1 MFQRSA
7 GSCTGC
13 TRANAFPLLCC
24 SNCVT
29 NNQQSTKEHNKEHSW
44 ECVLRCKF
52 SRTMTFD
59 RIKNGQ
65 NTLLCTVPGQKRKK
79 KWHAAALAFTPLPLL
94 WKMVGFL
101 MVSVW
106 NKTDIWAFISHK
118 RTGKIRLEN
127 NNKCRN
133 LERLKWRPFFFI
145 PHSFG
150 VPAAAAT
157 TKTTACT
164 KLTYVSYTTRLKL
177 TSFPYYRGFHLY
189 LFPFNFPFIYIS
201 I

>member
-1 MFQRSA
+1 MSQRSA
-7 GSCTGC
+7 GLCTSCTS
-13 TRANAFPLLCC
+13 ANAFPLLCC
-24 SNCVT
+24 SNRVT
-29 NNQQSTKEHNKEHSW
+29 SRLITSNQPRSTTKSI
-44 ECVLRCKF
+44 VVRCKF
-52 SRTMTFD
+52 SRTLNFD
-59 RIKNGQ
+59 RMKNGQ
-65 NTLLCTVPGQKRKK
+65 NTLLCTVPDQKKKK
-79 KWHAAALAFTPLPLL
+79 KWHAAAHAFTPPPLL

-150 VPAAAAT
+150 GPAAAAS

-164 KLTYVSYTTRLKL
+164 KLTFVSYTTRLL
-177 TSFPYYRGFHLY
+177 A
-189 LFPFNFPFIYIS
+189 
-201 I
+201 

>member
-1 MFQRSA
+1 MCR
-7 GSCTGC
+7 
-13 TRANAFPLLCC
+13 
-24 SNCVT
+24 
-29 NNQQSTKEHNKEHSW
+29 
-44 ECVLRCKF
+44 
-52 SRTMTFD
+52 
-59 RIKNGQ
+59 
-65 NTLLCTVPGQKRKK
+65 VPDQKK
-79 KWHAAALAFTPLPLL
+79 KKIWHAAARAFAPPPLL

-150 VPAAAAT
+150 VPAAAAS

-164 KLTYVSYTTRLKL
+164 KLMFVSYKTRLKL
-177 TSFPYYRGFHLY
+177 TLCPYYFSNG
-189 LFPFNFPFIYIS
+189 LFQNNIYSSKCWPYSAIKQFWMMYQELVTTRMEQFLEFK
-201 I
+201 

>member
-1 MFQRSA
+1 MDKTHYCAQF
-7 GSCTGC
+7 
-13 TRANAFPLLCC
+13 
-24 SNCVT
+24 
-29 NNQQSTKEHNKEHSW
+29 
-44 ECVLRCKF
+44 
-52 SRTMTFD
+52 RT
-59 RIKNGQ
+59 
-65 NTLLCTVPGQKRKK
+65 KK
-79 KWHAAALAFTPLPLL
+79 KWHAAAHAFTPPPLL

-150 VPAAAAT
+150 VPAAAAS

-164 KLTYVSYTTRLKL
+164 KLTFVSYTTSLSL
-177 TSFPYYRGFHLY
+177 SHLDVFAVLVTGLVIVLVTY
-189 LFPFNFPFIYIS
+189 WIARNYCKIS
-201 I
+201 KQNDMFSMASCMGYH

>member
-1 MFQRSA
+1 MALIIFFEKLWKTLKKLKKLNLSPQNSRYDVLHLLYSA
-7 GSCTGC
+7 C
-13 TRANAFPLLCC
+13 
-24 SNCVT
+24 
-29 NNQQSTKEHNKEHSW
+29 
-44 ECVLRCKF
+44 
-52 SRTMTFD
+52 
-59 RIKNGQ
+59 
-65 NTLLCTVPGQKRKK
+65 
-79 KWHAAALAFTPLPLL
+79 AFTPPPLL

-150 VPAAAAT
+150 VPAAAAS

-164 KLTYVSYTTRLKL
+164 KLMFVSYKTRLKL
-177 TSFPYYRGFHLY
+177 TI
-189 LFPFNFPFIYIS
+189 LFNWLFQNNIQASVDLLKFAQQFLILNNLARIS
-201 I
+201 HYSNGIISWILEWSVT

>member
-1 MFQRSA
+1 MDKTHYCAQF
-7 GSCTGC
+7 
-13 TRANAFPLLCC
+13 
-24 SNCVT
+24 
-29 NNQQSTKEHNKEHSW
+29 
-44 ECVLRCKF
+44 
-52 SRTMTFD
+52 RT
-59 RIKNGQ
+59 
-65 NTLLCTVPGQKRKK
+65 KK
-79 KWHAAALAFTPLPLL
+79 KWHAAAHAFTPPPLL

-150 VPAAAAT
+150 VPAAAAS

-164 KLTYVSYTTRLKL
+164 KLTFVSYTTRLKPKPFRRFCCL
-177 TSFPYYRGFHLY
+177 SNWTSHCTKTITFVHRPKMKWDAWVKCCLFTRKKTAFHSGVSLHFRASNKRYGFSNMGCH
-189 LFPFNFPFIYIS
+189 
-201 I
+201 

>member
-1 MFQRSA
+1 M
-7 GSCTGC
+7 
-13 TRANAFPLLCC
+13 
-24 SNCVT
+24 
-29 NNQQSTKEHNKEHSW
+29 
-44 ECVLRCKF
+44 
-52 SRTMTFD
+52 
-59 RIKNGQ
+59 KNGQ
-65 NTLLCTVPGQKRKK
+65 NILLCTVPDKK
-79 KWHAAALAFTPLPLL
+79 KMPCAFTPPPLL

-150 VPAAAAT
+150 VPAAAAS

-164 KLTYVSYTTRLKL
+164 KLMFVSYKTRLKL
-177 TSFPYYRGFHLY
+177 TLLLFFGFFQWTISKWYIFKQVLT
-189 LFPFNFPFIYIS
+189 LFCYKTILNDVPRIS
-201 I
+201 HYTNGTISWIQIS

>member
-1 MFQRSA
+1 MVHIIHWQQVL
-7 GSCTGC
+7 TVLLQDI
-13 TRANAFPLLCC
+13 RAH
-24 SNCVT
+24 
-29 NNQQSTKEHNKEHSW
+29 NQQSDKERNKEHSCW
-44 ECVLRCKF
+44 DVKF
-52 SRTMTFD
+52 STTLTFD
-59 RIKNGQ
+59 RIKKWIKHI
-65 NTLLCTVPGQKRKK
+65 TVHSSGSKR
-79 KWHAAALAFTPLPLL
+79 AFTPPPLL

-150 VPAAAAT
+150 VPAAAAS

-164 KLTYVSYTTRLKL
+164 KLMFVSYKTRLKL
-177 TSFPYYRGFHLY
+177 TLLLFFGFFQWTISKWYIFKQVLT
-189 LFPFNFPFIYIS
+189 LFCYKTIS
-201 I
+201 YFEWFTKN

>member
-1 MFQRSA
+1 MDKTHYCAQF
-7 GSCTGC
+7 
-13 TRANAFPLLCC
+13 
-24 SNCVT
+24 
-29 NNQQSTKEHNKEHSW
+29 
-44 ECVLRCKF
+44 
-52 SRTMTFD
+52 RT
-59 RIKNGQ
+59 
-65 NTLLCTVPGQKRKK
+65 KK
-79 KWHAAALAFTPLPLL
+79 KWHAAACAFTPPPLL

-150 VPAAAAT
+150 VPAAAAS

-164 KLTYVSYTTRLKL
+164 KPRIYKEGWTERAIMLCKLNKSLLESSKSVGIHRQKSLYSLKNL
-177 TSFPYYRGFHLY
+177 C
-189 LFPFNFPFIYIS
+189 I
-201 I
+201 